1 MRWLGR
7 ALLVLGALGLLALAG
22 LFAWAQWT
30 ERTTDAVAARA
41 QQQLAAELA
50 GQGADEPVISG
61 SAATP
66 PPSPAL
72 GLGTPIGR
80 LSFAR
85 AGQAMEVQPMVVV
98 QGVGTEQ
105 LTQGPGHYPS
115 TPLPSEAGPSGNV
128 AIAGHRTTYGAPFR
142 DLDRLRSGDVAT
154 LTTADAT
161 YRYRVVAQRVVDP
174 SDTSVLDPDP
184 LGTGSAMLTLTTC
197 DPPGQATHR
206 LIVFA
211 ERIG

>member
-1 MRWLGR
+1 M
-7 ALLVLGALGLLALAG
+7 LGALGLLALVG

-30 ERTTDAVAARA
+30 ERATDAAAARA

-50 GQGADEPVISG
+50 GQGADEPVIG
-61 SAATP
+61 APAATA

-72 GLGTPIGR
+72 ALGEPIGR

-85 AGQAMEVQPMVVV
+85 AGRAIVAQPMVVV
-98 QGVGTEQ
+98 HGVGTEQ

-115 TPLPSEAGPSGNV
+115 TPLPGQAGPTGNV

-142 DLDRLRSGDVAT
+142 HLDRLRDGDLVT
-154 LTTADAT
+154 LTVAGVTH
-161 YRYRVVAQRVVDP
+161 RYRVVAQRVVDP

-184 LGTGSAMLTLTTC
+184 VGRGTATLTLTTC
-197 DPPGQATHR
+197 DPPGRATHR

-211 ERIG
+211 ERTG